1 MFRLSKILILLTLFL
16 LFFNTSCNDED
27 RVPYVPVNLQLF
39 LNSADYQDLKISGNW
54 KYISGGSRG
63 IIVFCVYPGEYMA
76 FDRNCTYDP
85 YNDSARIYVD
95 ETNMFA
101 VCEHCSSKFNLYDG
115 TVVSGDAPYSLVQ
128 YSTQVDNDVLYI
140 NNSY

>member
-1 MFRLSKILILLTLFL
+1 MRT
-16 LFFNTSCNDED
+16 
-27 RVPYVPVNLQLF
+27 
-39 LNSADYQDLKISGNW
+39 G
-54 KYISGGSRG
+54 
-63 IIVFCVYPGEYMA
+63 YMA
-76 FDRNCTYDP
+76 FDRSCTYDP